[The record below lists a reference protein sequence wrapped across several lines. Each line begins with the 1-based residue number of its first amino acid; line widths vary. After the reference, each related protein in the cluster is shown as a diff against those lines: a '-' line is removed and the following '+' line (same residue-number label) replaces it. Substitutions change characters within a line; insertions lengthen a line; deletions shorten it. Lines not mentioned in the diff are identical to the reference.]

1 MKKTLIVAAILA
13 SAVGTAAHAQSS
25 VTLYGLVDAGYQYSK
40 TQGQASRSAID
51 SGGQSDSR
59 FGIRGTEDLGGGLKA
74 NFLLESGINVDDG
87 STTGSSLFNRQAW
100 VGLSS
105 TQFGELRVG
114 RHFILGSAFFT
125 TIDPFGTTFRQAGM
139 GTTFAA
145 ANQARNNNT
154 AMYFSPNFAGFQGA
168 IGYSFNSNAQEVPGN
183 ANNNRAITTGLRYQN
198 GPIEAAI
205 TYDRLDPAN
214 GGSNGIATQVG
225 GAYDF
230 GVVKLHAAYSDQRN
244 MNLAN
249 AATGSSSNAV
259 APTAFATNTK
269 SYMLGVS
276 APIGAGNVFASYQKA
291 TDWDIKGYSLGYT
304 YSLSRRTNV
313 YAYFSDIDNVA
324 SRQSVSND
332 IATRQ
337 AGFGLR
343 HMF

>member
-25 VTLYGLVDAGYQYSK
+25 VTLYGLVDAGYLYSK
-40 TQGQASRSAID
+40 TEGQASRNALD
-51 SGGQSDSR
+51 SGGQSESR

-87 STTGSSLFNRQAW
+87 TTSQGGLFNRQAW

-105 TQFGELRVG
+105 NQFGELRLG
-114 RHFILGSAFFT
+114 RQFILGSAFFT
-125 TIDPFGTTFRQAGM
+125 SIDPFGTTFRQAGI
-139 GTTFAA
+139 GSTIIG
-145 ANQARNNNT
+145 ANQVRNNNT

-168 IGYSFNSNAQEVPGN
+168 IGYSFSRENQEVAGN
-183 ANNNRAITTGLRYQN
+183 GNNSRAITTGLRYQN
-198 GPIEAAI
+198 GPIEAAV
-205 TYDRLDPAN
+205 TYDRLDPA
-214 GGSNGIATQVG
+214 GGGANGISTQVG

-230 GVVKLHAAYSDQRN
+230 GVVKLHAVYADQRN
-244 MNLAN
+244 IAVTAGSTLTPSAN
-249 AATGSSSNAV
+249 T
-259 APTAFATNTK
+259 PFATNTK

-276 APIGAGNVFASYQKA
+276 APIGNGSVFASYQKA
-291 TDWDIKGYSLGYT
+291 TDWDIKGYSVGYT
-304 YSLSRRTNV
+304 YALSRRTNA
-313 YAYFSDIDNVA
+313 YAYFSDIDNVG

-332 IATRQ
+332 ISTRQ